1 MVADS
6 YAAAIYGSIVAAAF
20 LTALHEEHATS
31 IESALSLLATMA
43 VFWLAHV
50 WSQIIGER
58 IEGGSRFAPHVALRV
73 ARTEWPLIEAAFG
86 PTIVL
91 LLGWAGIISDGRAVT
106 VALVVCLIQLVTWG
120 FVAGRRAYDRRSDAV
135 LSAIVN
141 GLLGLALV
149 ALETVVLH

>member
-1 MVADS
+1 M
-6 YAAAIYGSIVAAAF
+6 AA
-20 LTALHEEHATS
+20 
-31 IESALSLLATMA
+31 
-43 VFWLAHV
+43 
-50 WSQIIGER
+50 
-58 IEGGSRFAPHVALRV
+58 
-73 ARTEWPLIEAAFG
+73 IEAAFG